1 MGVDSVGRDTLSRLL
16 FGARASLTVGF
27 AAVAMNVLIGM
38 VIGAVAGYYGR
49 WWDMVLMRL
58 TDIVLAFPIFVVV
71 VAVVAVLSPSIV
83 NVVLVLG
90 LLGWPTVA
98 RLVRGNVLAV
108 RTFTYVEA
116 AHSLGAGDG
125 RIILRHVL
133 PNVLAPVVV
142 AATFGV
148 ARAILLEASLSFLG
162 LGVQPPTPSWGNML
176 AEAQSLTTLE
186 SMPYLW
192 VPTGLAIAVLV
203 AAINLI
209 GEGLHEAID
218 PSRRRPGSVKP

>member
-1 MGVDSVGRDTLSRLL
+1 
-16 FGARASLTVGF
+16 
-27 AAVAMNVLIGM
+27 
-38 VIGAVAGYYGR
+38 
-49 WWDMVLMRL
+49 
-58 TDIVLAFPIFVVV
+58 
-71 VAVVAVLSPSIV
+71 
-83 NVVLVLG
+83 
-90 LLGWPTVA
+90 
-98 RLVRGNVLAV
+98 
-108 RTFTYVEA
+108 VEA
-116 AHSLGAGDG
+116 ARAVGAGDR
-125 RIILRHVL
+125 RIIVRHVL

-192 VPTGLAIAVLV
+192 VPPGLAVAVLV

-209 GEGLHEAID
+209 GDGLHEAID
-218 PSRRRPGSVKP
+218 PSRRRPGSVEP